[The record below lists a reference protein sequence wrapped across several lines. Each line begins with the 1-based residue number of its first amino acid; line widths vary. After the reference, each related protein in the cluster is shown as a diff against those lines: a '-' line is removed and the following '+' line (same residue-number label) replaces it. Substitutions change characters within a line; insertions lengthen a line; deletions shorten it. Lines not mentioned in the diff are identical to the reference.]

1 MSIESKL
8 AFLQETK
15 AANAQTK
22 AYQRLQLLFDEGTF
36 VEIDSFTKSGDGRAE
51 AAAGFGSVDGCPVYA
66 FAQNSDVEG
75 GAMSK
80 AQAAKICKVYELAEK
95 TGAPVVGIYDSI
107 GARLNESCEMLAAYG
122 DVMLKANN
130 LSGVVPQIAVIA
142 GPCLG
147 ASSMIAAAADV
158 VIMSEDGQFA
168 LQTNGEGGD
177 LKEASE
183 SGLVHLTAKDDKEAV
198 AKARELITLLSSN
211 NLSGAPITDFADSAA
226 ETDGEFGAS
235 IIAAVMDQDSFI
247 EFQAGF
253 GAGFIAGL
261 AKLGGNTV
269 GVVASEEKTADGKAC
284 EKAARLVRFCDA
296 FAIPVITFVNAESF
310 CCIKAACKLT
320 NAYAEATTAK
330 ISVITG
336 EAYGAVYMA
345 LAGAAAGVDVAY
357 AWPTASISAL
367 NPTTAAVMLWS
378 DKLKGSSNPT
388 ADRAKLI
395 AEYKDQEAC
404 PFKAAGDGFVQDV
417 IEPSE
422 TRLKLYAA
430 LDMLAGKRVTRLPK
444 KHANNL

>member
-147 ASSMIAAAADV
+147 ASTMIAAAADV

-198 AKARELITLLSSN
+198 AKARELITLLPSN

>member
-198 AKARELITLLSSN
+198 AKARELITLLPSN

-226 ETDGEFGAS
+226 ETDGESGAY

>member
-158 VIMSEDGQFA
+158 VIMS
-168 LQTNGEGGD
+168 
-177 LKEASE
+177 
-183 SGLVHLTAKDDKEAV
+183 
-198 AKARELITLLSSN
+198 
-211 NLSGAPITDFADSAA
+211 
-226 ETDGEFGAS
+226 
-235 IIAAVMDQDSFI
+235 
-247 EFQAGF
+247 
-253 GAGFIAGL
+253 
-261 AKLGGNTV
+261 
-269 GVVASEEKTADGKAC
+269 
-284 EKAARLVRFCDA
+284 
-296 FAIPVITFVNAESF
+296 
-310 CCIKAACKLT
+310 
-320 NAYAEATTAK
+320 
-330 ISVITG
+330 
-336 EAYGAVYMA
+336 
-345 LAGAAAGVDVAY
+345 
-357 AWPTASISAL
+357 
-367 NPTTAAVMLWS
+367 
-378 DKLKGSSNPT
+378 
-388 ADRAKLI
+388 
-395 AEYKDQEAC
+395 
-404 PFKAAGDGFVQDV
+404 
-417 IEPSE
+417 
-422 TRLKLYAA
+422 
-430 LDMLAGKRVTRLPK
+430 
-444 KHANNL
+444 

>member
-22 AYQRLQLLFDEGTF
+22 AYQRLQLLVDEGTV

-198 AKARELITLLSSN
+198 AKARELITLLPSN

-226 ETDGEFGAS
+226 ETDGESGAS

>member
-22 AYQRLQLLFDEGTF
+22 AYQRLQLLFDEGTL

-198 AKARELITLLSSN
+198 AKARELITLLPSN

-226 ETDGEFGAS
+226 ETDGESGAS

-253 GAGFIAGL
+253 GAGFITGL

>member
-198 AKARELITLLSSN
+198 AKARELITLLPSN

-226 ETDGEFGAS
+226 ETDGESGAS
-235 IIAAVMDQDSFI
+235 IIVAVMDQDSFI